1 MLFRESVKVPRDRIG
16 VIIGQD
22 GKVKS
27 RLENMTNVD
36 VEISEEGVVTLTGR
50 KDSEDPV
57 LAWKARNIIR
67 AMARGFSPR
76 NAFTLMDDDARIVI
90 ISLRDIVGSSPRQI
104 RRVAGRIIGEDGKTR
119 KIIEQTTETMISV
132 YGYTVSIIGY
142 YPGLDYARKAIDMLI
157 SGAPHSS
164 VYSRLESMR
173 RDLNRYKAQIWENS
187 EF

>member
-1 MLFRESVKVPRDRIG
+1 MLFQETIKVPRDRIG
-16 VIIGQD
+16 VIVGRD
-22 GKVKS
+22 GKIKK
-27 RLENMTNVD
+27 RLEDMTNVD
-36 VEISEEGVVTLTGR
+36 VEISDEGVVKLTGHE
-50 KDSEDPV
+50 DSQNPV

-67 AMARGFSPR
+67 AMARGFSPE
-76 NAFTLMDDDARIVI
+76 NAFTLMDDDARLVV

-119 KIIEQTTETMISV
+119 KIIEQTTETIVSV

-142 YPGLDYARKAIDMLI
+142 YPGLDYARKAINLLI

-173 RDLNRYKAQIWENS
+173 RDLNRYKAQIWEES
-187 EF
+187 DF